1 MPHIDALQAPFPMHA
16 QPSLWNFRQVLICFV
31 ALSVSFPIAWISIAK
46 VFLFIFGL
54 AYLVANHLSNQR
66 DSVLSNYWT
75 PRVVLTGTVAFFI
88 SLMWT
93 SVDMNIALLTLVKHA
108 KLVEILL
115 LISLIRTVREARIA
129 IAAFTAGQ
137 AFLLASSWLLALGI
151 PLPWVTD
158 PIGKYVVFSTY
169 LDQSIMFATAAAVF
183 WHLRSDYLK
192 PSWLSGSFAI
202 AAIINVLLLLDGRT
216 GYAVALTVLSLS
228 VMWAMPKRMRLITLI
243 VTPIV
248 VLAGLSLGSSHVQG
262 RISKILDE
270 SQSYSKQVETDSS
283 SGWRLNAWHRSI
295 QAIAEN
301 PWYGHGVGS
310 WAITVKRLQGDSAI
324 KTFGSGNASNP
335 HQEYLLWGVELGLGG
350 IFLFS
355 ALLLACL
362 RDAREFPASVKRAL
376 YSVIAAM
383 AVACLFNS
391 AVYDDLMGDF
401 LCITVGLLMALGIRS
416 KRDPLNNTPTV
427 PVLHQTLGAT

>member
-1 MPHIDALQAPFPMHA
+1 MHA
-16 QPSLWNFRQVLICFV
+16 QPSPWHLRQVLICFV
-31 ALSVSFPIAWISIAK
+31 ALSVSFPIAWISLAK
-46 VFLFIFGL
+46 VFLFVFGL
-54 AYLVANHLSNQR
+54 AYLVINHLSDQR
-66 DSVLSNYWT
+66 DSTLSNYWA
-75 PRVVLTGTVAFFI
+75 PRVVLAGTVTFFI
-88 SLMWT
+88 SLTWT
-93 SVDMNIALLTLVKHA
+93 SVDMDIALLALVKHA

-115 LISLIRTVREARIA
+115 LMSLIRTAGEARNA

-192 PSWLSGSFAI
+192 PGWVSGSFAI
-202 AAIINVLLLLDGRT
+202 AAVINVLLLLEGRT

-228 VMWAMPKRMRLITLI
+228 VMWAMPKRIRLITLI
-243 VTPIV
+243 ITPVV
-248 VLAGLSLGSSHVQG
+248 VLTGLSLGSSQVQG

-295 QAIAEN
+295 QAIAES
-301 PWYGHGVGS
+301 PWHGHGVGS
-310 WAITVKRLQGDSAI
+310 WDITVKRLQGNSAT

-335 HQEYLLWGVELGLGG
+335 HQEYLLWGVELGVGG
-350 IFLFS
+350 VLLFV

-362 RDAREFPASVKRAL
+362 RDAQYFPTSVQRAL
-376 YSVIAAM
+376 CSVIAAM

-391 AVYDDLMGDF
+391 AVYDDLMGDYF
-401 LCITVGLLMALGIRS
+401 CITVGLLMALGIRTQG
-416 KRDPLNNTPTV
+416 DPSNNTPGV
-427 PVLHQTLGAT
+427 PVLHQPLGAT